1 MRLPLLA
8 TLALILLPAP
18 AAAASRGYTITSF
31 DKIRVTGP
39 FTVNLRT
46 GASPSARAE
55 GSTRALDQVRVEVQ
69 GRTLLVSSDRNN
81 WGGWSNEDVGP
92 AVIDVTTPS
101 LAAAIL
107 TGSGKLNIDRAKAPR
122 FDLSLTGSGNIS
134 IGTLAAE
141 KLWLTITG
149 SGQSAIAGKVA
160 QARALVQ
167 GSGGIA
173 GANLVVTDLDL
184 SSSGSGDISL
194 TATRAAKVNAT
205 GSGDVVITGSAAC
218 LVHATGSGEVHCG
231 RGAEFK

>member
-1 MRLPLLA
+1 MRLPLLSA
-8 TLALILLPAP
+8 VALVLLSGP

-46 GASPSARAE
+46 GSAPSARAE
-55 GSTRALDQVRVEVQ
+55 GSSRALDQVRVEVQ
-69 GRTLLVSSDRNN
+69 GRTLLVSSGRNS
-81 WGGWSNEDVGP
+81 WGGWTNENVGP
-92 AVIDVTTPS
+92 VVIDVTTPS

-107 TGSGKLNIDRAKAPR
+107 TGSGKLNIDRAKAAR

-134 IGTLAAE
+134 IGALAAE

-149 SGQSAIAGKVA
+149 SGQSVIAGKVA

-173 GANLVVTDLDL
+173 GAKLVVTDLDL

-194 TATRAAKVNAT
+194 AATRAAKVNAS
-205 GSGDVVITGSAAC
+205 GSGDVVVTGPAAC
-218 LVHATGSGEVHCG
+218 LVHATGSGDVRCG
-231 RGAEFK
+231 PGG